1 MSMASVVLFW
11 AVSMLFVLTPGAD
24 WAYAMA
30 AGMQRGVFW
39 SVTGMLTGHL
49 LATLMV
55 AAGLATM
62 LASFPVVMAALTV
75 IGSLYL
81 GWLGA
86 RTLRQRHDSAGDVAA
101 PGLGRHRFITG
112 LGVSLLNPKVFLLF
126 LALLPQFVTPGMAWP
141 VSAQLLA
148 LGAIHV
154 GNCAIIYYA
163 VGYGAGTVLTGR
175 PRARHAVTTLTGIV
189 LIALGAA
196 LAIEQLTTLLT

>member
-1 MSMASVVLFW
+1 MASVVPFW

-55 AAGLATM
+55 AAGLATL
-62 LASFPVVMAALTV
+62 LASFPVVMAALTAT
-75 IGSLYL
+75 GSLYL

-101 PGLGRHRFITG
+101 TTG
-112 LGVSLLNPKVFLLF
+112 
-126 LALLPQFVTPGMAWP
+126 TPPDRDPPPTAWP
-141 VSAQLLA
+141 APNTSGSATTRSRS
-148 LGAIHV
+148 GRTVTSNRVTSCRVPMGV
-154 GNCAIIYYA
+154 GIPAQPKA
-163 VGYGAGTVLTGR
+163 RTRGTTTSLSV
-175 PRARHAVTTLTGIV
+175 ARRRRSSSVTVNT
-189 LIALGAA
+189 A
-196 LAIEQLTTLLT
+196 

>member
-1 MSMASVVLFW
+1 MSMASVVSFW

-39 SVTGMLTGHL
+39 SVTGLLTGHL

-55 AAGLATM
+55 AAGLAAL
-62 LASFPVVMAALTV
+62 LASFPVVMTVLTV
-75 IGSLYL
+75 AGSVYL
-81 GWLGA
+81 GWLGV
-86 RTLRQRHDSAGDVAA
+86 RTLRRRHDGADVAA
-101 PGLGRHRFITG
+101 PAPGARRFITG

-126 LALLPQFVTPGMAWP
+126 LALLPQFVTPEMAWP
-141 VSAQLLA
+141 VCAQLLA

-163 VGYGAGTVLTGR
+163 VGYGAGSVLTGR

-196 LAIEQLTTLLT
+196 LATEQLTTLLT